1 MRFVLP
7 LLVLT
12 ACGPSAVLSVNTD
25 RNSAQANGTEAIT
38 ITATVKDASGAA
50 KSGATVTFSV
60 PSPGALS
67 ESSVTTDASGN
78 AVTKLTSTAVGALV
92 VTVSTEGAANDVKPS
107 FTFTTPKAPN
117 EPAALRFTQSP
128 ATTQLNNLLRPIPT
142 VVVVDSG
149 GMVVTSST
157 ASITVR
163 LTAGSCSGSLGSTSL
178 FTVAARMGEASFNG
192 LSAASAGTGCT
203 LTADAA
209 GLEPAVSTAF
219 DLQ

>member
-107 FTFTTPKAPN
+107 FTFTTAAN
-117 EPAALRFTQSP
+117 LDEPSRLVFTQHP
-128 ATTQLNNLLRPIPT
+128 ATTTRPTLLRPIPIVAIVNGRGAT
-142 VVVVDSG
+142 V
-149 GMVVTSST
+149 TT
-157 ASITVR
+157 ATNSVTVR
-163 LTAGSCSGSLGSTSL
+163 LTPGSCTGAIDPQSAT
-178 FTVAARMGEASFNG
+178 TVPARMGEASFGG
-192 LSAASAGTGCT
+192 LAPTAAGTGCT

-219 DLQ
+219 DIQ